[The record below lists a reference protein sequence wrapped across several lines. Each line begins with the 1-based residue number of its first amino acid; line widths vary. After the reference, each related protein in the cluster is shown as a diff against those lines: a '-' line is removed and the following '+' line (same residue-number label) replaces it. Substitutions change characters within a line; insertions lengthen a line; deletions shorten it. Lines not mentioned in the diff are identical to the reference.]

1 MVLYLFTSVNYFYS
15 RKYIDADHLCYI
27 YLASYSSPTNLS
39 LESLYLF
46 PLVLSFKLVQ
56 KTCFKKMKTC
66 HKAATEKIMPF
77 VPAVHQVFIQQP
89 LCIQDMFGLIVVLN
103 PLTNFTDFKNA
114 KQLTKLKSTSQLQ
127 KKIRNSV
134 KRKILFLV
142 TS

>member
-1 MVLYLFTSVNYFYS
+1 
-15 RKYIDADHLCYI
+15 
-27 YLASYSSPTNLS
+27 
-39 LESLYLF
+39 
-46 PLVLSFKLVQ
+46 
-56 KTCFKKMKTC
+56 
-66 HKAATEKIMPF
+66 MPV
-77 VPAVHQVFIQQP
+77 VPAVQQVFIQQP